1 MSDGEALVGPR
12 MKDARLRQPL
22 ICEPI
27 DPGPNRAVLLT
38 AARQR
43 SHPEHQDMVSESPQS
58 VAVGRYGVISK
69 EARHDLP
76 QPRALIGDRCKISSK
91 RDPAVKGRI
100 SLIVR

>member
-43 SHPEHQDMVSESPQS
+43 SHPDHQDMVSENPQTL
-58 VAVGRYGVISK
+58 AVVRYGVIIK
-69 EARHDLP
+69 DARHDLTH
-76 QPRALIGDRCKISSK
+76 AIATIGDRYLSPVTQTLSES
-91 RDPAVKGRI
+91 PAP
-100 SLIVR
+100 